1 MVTITDKAVNA
12 VKDYLKHEEKENCGL
27 RIVAQQGCCSMQYGF
42 FVTEKSDEGDT
53 VLEHDG
59 VNFYVD
65 KESGQWLSGAKVDF
79 MTGEHGE
86 GFYIDNPNEPQF
98 EGGGGCCGGEGHADG
113 GDGGCCGGD
122 SDGDS
127 CGCG

>member
-1 MVTITDKAVNA
+1 MVTITDKAISA

-42 FVTEKSDEGDT
+42 FVTEKGGEGDT

-65 KESGQWLSGAKVDF
+65 QESGQWLSGAKVDF
-79 MTGEHGE
+79 MTGENGE
-86 GFYIDNPNEPQF
+86 GFYIDNPNEPQQ
-98 EGGGGCCGGEGHADG
+98 EGGSCG
-113 GDGGCCGGD
+113 CGGD
-122 SDGDS
+122 HGSSNGGDS
-127 CGCG
+127 CGCGGDSCGCE